1 MRIGEL
7 FILGFFGKTVPLWLK
22 QFAARYGLGGAI
34 LFDYSCRTQQY
45 DNNIESPEQVQ
56 RLCAEIAALPSGP
69 MVFIDQEGGLV
80 RRLKES
86 RGFAPLPSAK
96 EFNHLAPDRKR
107 AALTASFAEMR
118 QLGIH
123 YDFAPV
129 VDVDY
134 NPENPNIGRIK
145 RSFSADIAEVE
156 ANALLASEV
165 ARTQRIGLCL
175 KHFPGIGGALVDSH
189 QEFMDIS
196 DALRDEQEEL
206 FYSLAPKIFGDAVLV
221 SHAIVSQWDK
231 DRPMTLSAAGIGRL
245 RKRLPDTLLI
255 TDDMQM
261 QGLQKALGTTEA
273 SLQSLKAGMDML
285 CIGNNLFDQEQEMA
299 AIAECVE
306 QSLRDKALS
315 GPAMEKS
322 VARVAKRKALLT
334 A

>member
-1 MRIGEL
+1 
-7 FILGFFGKTVPLWLK
+7 
-22 QFAARYGLGGAI
+22 
-34 LFDYSCRTQQY
+34 
-45 DNNIESPEQVQ
+45 
-56 RLCAEIAALPSGP
+56 

-107 AALTASFAEMR
+107 AILDASFAEMR

-129 VDVDY
+129 IDVDY

-145 RSFSADIAEVE
+145 RSYSADIAEVE

-165 ARTQRIGLCL
+165 ARSQRIGLCL
-175 KHFPGIGGALVDSH
+175 KHFPGIGGAAVDSH

-196 DALRDEQEEL
+196 DAFVPEQEEL
-206 FYSLAPKIFGDAVLV
+206 FYSLAPKMFGDAVLV
-221 SHAIVSQWDK
+221 SHAIVRQWDK
-231 DRPMTLSAAGIGRL
+231 DRPMTLSAAGLGRL
-245 RKRLPDTLLI
+245 RERLPDTLLI

-261 QGLQKALGTTEA
+261 QGLQKALGTREA

-299 AIAECVE
+299 AIAECVK
-306 QSLRDKALS
+306 QGLGDRTLS
-315 GPAMEKS
+315 GSAIEKS
-322 VARVAKRKALLT
+322 IARVARRKALLM